1 MPIEPAGAGDPSS
14 ESDEGVR
21 AMSQTS
27 TDAIAAMYF
36 ESLGKL
42 LDVIDLD
49 AVDRVVRA
57 IRRARDREGLVY
69 VAGNGGSAATA
80 THWVNDL
87 CKATRADGRLPIK
100 AMSLTD
106 NTSFL
111 TALANDEGYD
121 RVFAGQLE
129 SFAKPGDV
137 LIVISASGNSPN
149 LVRAV
154 ETARERGVA
163 TIALLGFDGGILKEK
178 ADDFVWLPTEVGAY
192 GLAETGH
199 SVVTDVITTC
209 LIREI
214 ASEGSKELA

>member
-1 MPIEPAGAGDPSS
+1 MSDTSPA
-14 ESDEGVR
+14 
-21 AMSQTS
+21 
-27 TDAIAAMYF
+27 AIAATYF
-36 ESLGKL
+36 ESLRKL
-42 LDVIDLD
+42 LDAIDLD
-49 AVDRVVRA
+49 AVDRVVMTLQQV
-57 IRRARDREGLVY
+57 RDREGTVY

-87 CKATRADGRLPIK
+87 CKATRAKGRLPIK
-100 AMSLTD
+100 AISLTD
-106 NTSFL
+106 NASFL

-129 SFAKPGDV
+129 NFATRGDV

-154 ETARERGVA
+154 EAARERGVA

-178 ADDFVWLPTEVGAY
+178 ADDFVWLPTEIGAY

-209 LIREI
+209 LIQEI
-214 ASEGSKELA
+214 ASEDAKELA

>member
-1 MPIEPAGAGDPSS
+1 M
-14 ESDEGVR
+14 SD
-21 AMSQTS
+21 TS
-27 TDAIAAMYF
+27 PGEIAATYF

-42 LDVIDLD
+42 LDAIDLD
-49 AVDRVVRA
+49 AVERVVRTL
-57 IRRARDREGLVY
+57 RLARDHEGTVY

-106 NTSFL
+106 NASFL

-129 SFAKPGDV
+129 NFAKAGDV

-178 ADDFVWLPTEVGAY
+178 ADDFVWLPTEIGAY

-209 LIREI
+209 LIREGPG
-214 ASEGSKELA
+214 EGSEERA

>member
-1 MPIEPAGAGDPSS
+1 
-14 ESDEGVR
+14 
-21 AMSQTS
+21 
-27 TDAIAAMYF
+27 
-36 ESLGKL
+36 
-42 LDVIDLD
+42 
-49 AVDRVVRA
+49 
-57 IRRARDREGLVY
+57 

-87 CKATRADGRLPIK
+87 CKATRAEGRLPIK
-100 AMSLTD
+100 AMCLTD

-154 ETARERGVA
+154 ETAREGGVA

-178 ADDFVWLPTEVGAY
+178 ADDFVWLPTEIGAY

-209 LIREI
+209 LIREGVSGG
-214 ASEGSKELA
+214 SEERA